1 MALEQEVK
9 VYQFLQGYGEMLLA
23 DIAEEDAFKLIC
35 DGGVSPAWIMGHLG
49 FVANRIQAMC
59 GGEPKIDTEAWQPMF
74 GGGSTPTGEADR
86 ETYPAWDELVKT
98 WKQGHADL
106 AALAPTISTEQLSSP
121 NPNERM
127 KAALPTIQDFLG
139 FVLTGHDA
147 MHLGQLST
155 WRRVQGRAPLF

>member
-9 VYQFLQGYGEMLLA
+9 VYQFLLGYGEMVLA
-23 DIAEEDAFKLIC
+23 DITEDDAYTLIC

-49 FVANRIQAMC
+49 FVANRILALC
-59 GGEPKIDTEAWQPMF
+59 GGEPKIDIDAWTPLF
-74 GGGSTPTGEADR
+74 SGGSKPAGEADKDS
-86 ETYPAWDELVKT
+86 YPSWDELKNT
-98 WKQGHADL
+98 WRQGHADVS
-106 AALAPTISTEQLSSP
+106 AIAPTVSDEQLSQP

-127 KAALPTIQDFLG
+127 KEVLPTVHDFLG

-155 WRRVQGRAPLF
+155 WRRVQGRPALF